1 MASEHITFFEIKNF
15 KKFNHITLDNL
26 GQFNLIV
33 GDNNVGKTSILEA
46 LLFSNDKT
54 ELLKN
59 YHKTLCFRKLHIH
72 PKPIMGSE
80 DGQVLSIELPDESYL
95 SYLLKDEN
103 EPLLIRYKNDKGR
116 EDIKLKLEPI
126 SIHEKTTAD
135 DELMTT
141 QIPPNFSPE
150 HWVRFYINDEKKE
163 VDWVYRDDFVV
174 HKKHIPFIPAHT
186 GYGSD
191 LMEYYY
197 ANVHNSK
204 ASRKNLSSNLKLII
218 PNIEEVLPH
227 KINGRDMLAVSLK
240 NQDKNV
246 PITRYGDGTIR
257 MVRILLEITNSKHKR
272 LMIDEISDGI
282 HHSRLV
288 EFWKTIIK
296 SCRRNNVQLFATTH
310 SLECLKA
317 YIEAVNTNG
326 LKKNKDESRCI
337 KLVDMNGQTEENIK
351 AYTYPYHEFETL
363 IETETEIRG

>member
-1 MASEHITFFEIKNF
+1 MAREHIIFFEIKNF
-15 KKFNHITLDNL
+15 KKFNHITLENL

-59 YHKTLCFRKLHIH
+59 YHKTLCFRQLHIH
-72 PKPIMGSE
+72 PKVTIK
-80 DGQVLSIELPDESYL
+80 DGQFSSTEFPNESYL
-95 SYLLKDEN
+95 SHLLRNDN
-103 EPLLIRYKNDKGR
+103 EPLT
-116 EDIKLKLEPI
+116 IKYNHTGNGKATKIDLELI
-126 SIHEKTTAD
+126 SIDEKTKED
-135 DELMTT
+135 DQLIST
-141 QIPPNFSPE
+141 QIHPALSPE

-163 VDWVYRDDFVV
+163 VDWVYRDDFAV
-174 HKKHIPFIPAHT
+174 HKRYMPFIPVNT
-186 GYGSD
+186 GYDID
-191 LMEYYY
+191 LVEHYYEH
-197 ANVHNSK
+197 VHNSK
-204 ASRKNLSSNLKLII
+204 SSRKNLSNNLKLFI
-218 PNIEEVLPH
+218 PNMEEILPD

-240 NQDKNV
+240 NQDQVV
-246 PITRYGDGTIR
+246 PITRYGDGTVR
-257 MVRILLEITNSKHKR
+257 MTRILLEITKNANKR
-272 LMIDEISDGI
+272 LMVDEISDGI

-296 SCRRNNVQLFATTH
+296 SCDRNNVQLFATTH

-337 KLVDMNGQTEENIK
+337 KLVDMNGQTKEDIK
-351 AYTYPYHEFETL
+351 AYTYPYKEFETL